1 MAGFARILSPKTVTG
16 LGGKLLSLLL
26 KTCWGKCVRSSSHC
40 VRDQGC
46 IDILHA
52 ISGGSPLVL
61 MIEVVLFV
69 LVCTLIVVLICG
81 RDSE

>member
-1 MAGFARILSPKTVTG
+1 
-16 LGGKLLSLLL
+16 
-26 KTCWGKCVRSSSHC
+26 VRSSSHC

-61 MIEVVLFV
+61 MIEIVLFV